1 MLLDNIHNQ
10 IFIMTNKENK
20 DKPKTLKDL
29 ESINDDDAQN
39 KHNNNVNV
47 ESNAWR
53 QKNFYHR

>member
-1 MLLDNIHNQ
+1 
-10 IFIMTNKENK
+10 MTNKEKK

-29 ESINDDDAQN
+29 KSINDDAQN
-39 KHNNNVNV
+39 KHNKNVNV

>member
-1 MLLDNIHNQ
+1 
-10 IFIMTNKENK
+10 MTDKENK

-29 ESINDDDAQN
+29 ESISNDDAQN
-39 KHNNNVNV
+39 KHNKNVNV

>member
-1 MLLDNIHNQ
+1 
-10 IFIMTNKENK
+10 MTDKENK

-29 ESINDDDAQN
+29 ESISDDDAQN
-39 KHNNNVNV
+39 KHNKNVNV